1 MMWKTFEGIRT
12 HVKPSPTQEDFPL
25 GFGGKPERYIQRAVA
40 CGSHYLTCALI
51 PQEVDSKEKLACFA
65 EKLSNIAH
73 QVHLAGL
80 TFAFHPI
87 GSDYRLMDGVP
98 VYKRLMDLLPKE
110 VQLTFCVYAT
120 FGSGTDYRQVL
131 RDYAG
136 RLVLVHFKDSL
147 RKPDGNGQLTPLGE
161 GSHNWQPIAAA
172 CESSG
177 VKWVFAEQEQWD
189 QDAFECSTVSF
200 CYLNKVLN
208 AGKNRL

>member
-1 MMWKTFEGIRT
+1 M
-12 HVKPSPTQEDFPL
+12 

-147 RKPDGNGQLTPLGE
+147 RKPDGNEQLTPLEE

-172 CESSG
+172 CES
-177 VKWVFAEQEQWD
+177 EQWD
-189 QDAFECSTVSF
+189 RDAFECSTVSF

>member
-1 MMWKTFEGIRT
+1 MTFLNDVENLRRDSNPRKTITYPRGLSLGIW
-12 HVKPSPTQEDFPL
+12 
-25 GFGGKPERYIQRAVA
+25 GKPERYIQRAVA

-51 PQEVDSKEKLACFA
+51 PQEVDSK

-98 VYKRLMDLLPKE
+98 VYKRLMDLFPNE

-136 RLVLVHFKDSL
+136 RLDLVHFKDSL
-147 RKPDGNGQLTPLGE
+147 RKPDGNEQLTPLGE

-189 QDAFECSTVSF
+189 RDAFECSTVSF